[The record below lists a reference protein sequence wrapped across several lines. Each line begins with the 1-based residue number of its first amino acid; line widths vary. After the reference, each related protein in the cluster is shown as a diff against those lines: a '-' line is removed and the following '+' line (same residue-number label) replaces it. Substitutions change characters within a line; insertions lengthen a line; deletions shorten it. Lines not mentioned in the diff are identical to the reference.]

1 MPAFIPPALTPDVG
15 SPTLA
20 SAEVS
25 KPAVI
30 GLLAPLLLTSV
41 SPNSSNFLQLLF
53 AIEKATVNVR
63 KLELEH
69 ASLLV
74 ESRAQATPLIIEK
87 LAKEKLQMR
96 SATPAVTQYTSAVNI
111 TKPQTPL
118 AEVAK

>member
-1 MPAFIPPALTPDVG
+1 MIR
-15 SPTLA
+15 
-20 SAEVS
+20 
-25 KPAVI
+25 I
-30 GLLAPLLLTSV
+30 
-41 SPNSSNFLQLLF
+41 NFLLMASVVATMLYIVKIQYESRQLF
-53 AIEKATVNVR
+53 VAIEKATVNVR

-96 SATPAVTQYTSAVNI
+96 SATPAVTQYTSAINA